1 MSDVDLFYPKYLYNL
16 YDLHNPCYTKGGDLM
31 RINVAMQKGGV
42 GKTTTSINLAGA
54 LADRG
59 HDVLAVDAD
68 PQGGLTLK
76 LGYRDHYREAEFALY
91 DVLSDIGQLTLN
103 DLDQLIV
110 DGAEFDIVPSHLRN
124 FRLEKHL
131 YSEARGVEA
140 LKIALDRLKSEY
152 DYIVID
158 SPPNL
163 GPLADGALLAAE
175 NVIFPSHPN
184 TIARESLEILF
195 DEIDTLEDKFDDVQI
210 ATVGAVLNEVSN
222 DGLSSEMQQWFVDT
236 FGEKY
241 VFEIPDWAVIEHA
254 IEYRTSIFAYNPNDA
269 GYPWDAD
276 KTKALREK
284 YGEIAEHVE
293 EIE

>member
-1 MSDVDLFYPKYLYNL
+1 MYGTK
-16 YDLHNPCYTKGGDLM
+16 NPYYTRYACGGAPM
-31 RINVAMQKGGV
+31 RIDVGMQKGGV

-54 LADRG
+54 LAHRG

-76 LGYRDHYREAEFALY
+76 LGHREQYRGGEYALY
-91 DVLSDIGQLTLN
+91 DVLSEMGQLTLD

-110 DGAEFDIVPSHLRN
+110 NKNEFDIVPSHLRN

-140 LKIALDRLKSEY
+140 LKIALDRLTADY

-175 NVIFPSHPN
+175 NVLFPSHAN
-184 TIARESLEILF
+184 TIAKDSLEILF
-195 DEIDTLEDKFDDVQI
+195 DEIDTLEDKFDDVNI
-210 ATVGAVLNEVSN
+210 STVAAVLNEVGRDGVSN
-222 DGLSSEMQQWFVDT
+222 EMQEWFVDT
-236 FGEKY
+236 FGEEY
-241 VFEIPDWAVIEHA
+241 VFEIPDWAAVEHS
-254 IEYRTSIFAYNPNDA
+254 IEYRSSIFGYNPDDA
-269 GYPWDAD
+269 GYPWDTD
-276 KTKALREK
+276 KTEELRNR
-284 YGEIAEHVE
+284 YGAIAAHVE
-293 EIE
+293 DLS

>member
-1 MSDVDLFYPKYLYNL
+1 
-16 YDLHNPCYTKGGDLM
+16 M
-31 RINVAMQKGGV
+31 RIDVGMQKGGV

-54 LADRG
+54 LAHRG

-76 LGYRDHYREAEFALY
+76 LGHREQYRGGEYALY
-91 DVLSDIGQLTLN
+91 DVLSEMGQLTLD

-110 DGAEFDIVPSHLRN
+110 NKNEFDIVPSHLRN

-140 LKIALDRLKSEY
+140 LKIALDRLTADY

-175 NVIFPSHPN
+175 NVLFPSHAN
-184 TIARESLEILF
+184 TIAKDSLEILF
-195 DEIDTLEDKFDDVQI
+195 DEIDTLEDKFDDVNI
-210 ATVGAVLNEVSN
+210 STVAAVLNEVGRDGVSN
-222 DGLSSEMQQWFVDT
+222 DMQEWFVDT
-236 FGEKY
+236 FGEEY
-241 VFEIPDWAVIEHA
+241 VFEIPDWAAVEHS
-254 IEYRTSIFAYNPNDA
+254 IEYRSSIFGYNPDDA
-269 GYPWDAD
+269 GYPWDTD
-276 KTKALREK
+276 KTEALRNR
-284 YGEIAEHVE
+284 YGAIAAHVE
-293 EIE
+293 DLS

>member
-1 MSDVDLFYPKYLYNL
+1 
-16 YDLHNPCYTKGGDLM
+16 M
-31 RINVAMQKGGV
+31 RIDVGMQKGGV

-76 LGYRDHYREAEFALY
+76 LGYREQYREGEYALY
-91 DVLSDIGQLTLN
+91 DVLSEMGRLS
-103 DLDQLIV
+103 LDELDELIV
-110 DGAEFDIVPSHLRN
+110 SGDEFDIVPSHIRN

-140 LKIALDRLKSEY
+140 LKIALDRLTAEY
-152 DYIVID
+152 DYVVID

-175 NVIFPSHPN
+175 NVLFPTHAN
-184 TIARESLEILF
+184 TIARDSLEILF

-210 ATVGAVLNEVSN
+210 STVAAVLNEVGQ
-222 DGLSSEMQQWFVDT
+222 DGISSEMREWFIEA
-236 FGEKY
+236 FGEDY
-241 VFEIPDWAVIEHA
+241 VFEIPDWTAVEHA
-254 IEYRTSIFAYNPNDA
+254 IEYRTSVFAYDPDDA
-269 GYPWDAD
+269 GYPWDTD
-276 KTKALREK
+276 KIDQLRTT
-284 YGEIAEHVE
+284 YSAIAEQVE
-293 EIE
+293 SLNDD

>member
-1 MSDVDLFYPKYLYNL
+1 MRVDV
-16 YDLHNPCYTKGGDLM
+16 G
-31 RINVAMQKGGV
+31 MQKGGV

-76 LGYRDHYREAEFALY
+76 LGYREPYREAEYALY
-91 DVLSDIGQLTLN
+91 DVLSEMGQLTLA
-103 DLDQLIV
+103 DLDELIIS
-110 DGAEFDIVPSHLRN
+110 GGEFDIVPSHLRN

-140 LKIALDRLKSEY
+140 LKLALDRLSVDY

-175 NVIFPSHPN
+175 NVLFPSHTN
-184 TIARESLEILF
+184 TIARDSLEILF
-195 DEIDTLEDKFDDVQI
+195 DEIDTLEDKFGDVTI
-210 ATVGAVLNEVSN
+210 STVAAVLNEVGQ
-222 DGLSSEMQQWFVDT
+222 DGVSSEMRTWFIET
-236 FGEKY
+236 FGDDY
-241 VFEIPDWAVIEHA
+241 VFEIPDWAAIEHA
-254 IEYRTSIFAYNPNDA
+254 IEYQTSVFAYNPSDA
-269 GYPWDAD
+269 GYPWDTD
-276 KTKALREK
+276 KIDQLRTKYAT
-284 YGEIAEHVE
+284 IAAQVE
-293 EIE
+293 SLNND